1 MKANLSNLKQLDNN
15 KKEGDSMSEEKTIV
29 EEQAVAETPTQETNQ
44 NEEVGGL
51 IAESKKYRT
60 RAQTAEA
67 ELKELKENLK
77 LQEQKQ
83 LEEKEEFKSLYE
95 NVKAENEKLKPIVET
110 FEIQEKQRREHLL
123 SQLSEDDQE
132 IYQDLPT
139 IKLEKHIER
148 LSNRKVQVTD
158 AKEVTAS
165 GKFSANSKWEDL
177 TADDKEKARRNP
189 KLWKQVLEG
198 YKNN

>member
-1 MKANLSNLKQLDNN
+1 
-15 KKEGDSMSEEKTIV
+15 MSEEKTIV
-29 EEQAVAETPTQETNQ
+29 EEQTVVEASTQEVN

-67 ELKELKENLK
+67 ELNELKENLK

-123 SQLSEDDQE
+123 SQLSDEDQE
-132 IYQDLPT
+132 IYQDLST
-139 IKLEKHIER
+139 VKLEKHIER
-148 LSNRKVQVTD
+148 LSNKKVQVTD

-165 GKFSANSKWEDL
+165 GKFAANSKWEDL
-177 TADDKEKARRNP
+177 TAEDREKARRNP
-189 KLWKQVLEG
+189 TLWKQVIDG

>member
-1 MKANLSNLKQLDNN
+1 
-15 KKEGDSMSEEKTIV
+15 MSEEKTIV
-29 EEQAVAETPTQETNQ
+29 EEQTVVEASTQEVN

-67 ELKELKENLK
+67 ELNELKENLK

-123 SQLSEDDQE
+123 SQLSDDDQE
-132 IYQDLPT
+132 IYQDLST
-139 IKLEKHIER
+139 VKLEKHIER
-148 LSNRKVQVTD
+148 LSNKKVQVTD

-165 GKFSANSKWEDL
+165 GKFAANSKWEDL
-177 TADDKEKARRNP
+177 TAEDREKARRNP
-189 KLWKQVLEG
+189 TLWKQVIDG

>member
-1 MKANLSNLKQLDNN
+1 
-15 KKEGDSMSEEKTIV
+15 MSEENKIV
-29 EEQAVAETPTQETNQ
+29 EEQAVAETPTQEVNT

-67 ELKELKENLK
+67 ELTQLKDNLK
-77 LQEQKQ
+77 LQEQQQ
-83 LEEKEEFKSLYE
+83 LEEKEEFKTLYE
-95 NVKAENEKLKPIVET
+95 NIKEENEKLKPIVET

-123 SQLSEDDQE
+123 SQLSDEEQE
-132 IYQDLPT
+132 IYQDLST

-148 LSNRKVQVTD
+148 LGNRKVQVTD

-165 GKFSANSKWEDL
+165 GKFAENAKWEDL
-177 TADDKEKARRNP
+177 TYDDKQKARKNP
-189 KLWKQVLEG
+189 KLWQQIIEG
-198 YKNN
+198 YK